1 MYVIVLLKMPKAY
14 EKLERFRIHL
24 VISLYYLIF
33 IIIMSIITSNNPQT
47 ILAQNNET
55 NTDNSYEGHF
65 VNSFQTI
72 VIKSHL
78 LNHNY
83 QVQVA
88 KWERRGY
95 DNQTMISITDNYL
108 PKYQNLIKETMSL
121 TFQAPSKYGKAIELY
136 LKSLESE
143 FQSYIHFKNYLLTG
157 NLMENET
164 SVQLLSDALRYE
176 AESFAA
182 FKSVSTSTNDGI
194 YRSDTLLIRL
204 TNQPHAYA
212 YSEPNKIKT

>member
-1 MYVIVLLKMPKAY
+1 MPKAY
-14 EKLERFRIHL
+14 KILKRFHIHL
-24 VISLYYLIF
+24 VITLYLLIF
-33 IIIMSIITSNNPQT
+33 TFIMSIFTSNNPQR

-55 NTDNSYEGHF
+55 NTNNSNEERYF

-78 LNHNY
+78 LTHNY

-95 DNQTMISITDNYL
+95 DNHTMASITDNYL
-108 PKYQNLIKETMSL
+108 PKYQNLIDETMSL
-121 TFQAPSKYGKAIELY
+121 SFQAPSKYGKAIELY

-182 FKSVSTSTNDGI
+182 FKSVSKSTNDGNTI
-194 YRSDTLLIRL
+194 I
-204 TNQPHAYA
+204 TNK
-212 YSEPNKIKT
+212 SV

>member
-14 EKLERFRIHL
+14 EKLGRFRIHL

-55 NTDNSYEGHF
+55 NTDNSNEGYF
-65 VNSFQTI
+65 VNSFQTK

-78 LNHNY
+78 LTHNY

-88 KWERRGY
+88 KWERKGY
-95 DNQTMISITDNYL
+95 DNKTMISITDNYL

-121 TFQAPSKYGKAIELY
+121 SFQAPSKYGKAIELY

-194 YRSDTLLIRL
+194 CRSDTLLIGL

-212 YSEPNKIKT
+212 YLEPNIL

>member
-1 MYVIVLLKMPKAY
+1 MPKAY
-14 EKLERFRIHL
+14 KILKRFHIHL
-24 VISLYYLIF
+24 VITLFLLIF
-33 IIIMSIITSNNPQT
+33 IMIMSIFTSNNPQR

-55 NTDNSYEGHF
+55 NTNNGNEEGYF

-78 LNHNY
+78 LTHNY

-95 DNQTMISITDNYL
+95 DNQTMASITDNYL

-121 TFQAPSKYGKAIELY
+121 SFQAPSKYVKAIELY

-143 FQSYIHFKNYLLTG
+143 LQSYIHFKNYLLTG

-182 FKSVSTSTNDGI
+182 FKSVSTPTNDGNTI
-194 YRSDTLLIRL
+194 I
-204 TNQPHAYA
+204 TNK
-212 YSEPNKIKT
+212 SV

>member
-1 MYVIVLLKMPKAY
+1 
-14 EKLERFRIHL
+14 
-24 VISLYYLIF
+24 
-33 IIIMSIITSNNPQT
+33 MSIFTSNNPQR

-55 NTDNSYEGHF
+55 NTNNSNEERYF

-78 LNHNY
+78 LTHNY

-88 KWERRGY
+88 KWERRGN
-95 DNQTMISITDNYL
+95 DNQTMASITDNYL
-108 PKYQNLIKETMSL
+108 PKYQNLIDETMSL
-121 TFQAPSKYGKAIELY
+121 SFQAPSKYGKAIELY

-182 FKSVSTSTNDGI
+182 FKSVSTSTNYGNPI
-194 YRSDTLLIRL
+194 I
-204 TNQPHAYA
+204 TNK
-212 YSEPNKIKT
+212 SV

>member
-1 MYVIVLLKMPKAY
+1 MPKAY
-14 EKLERFRIHL
+14 KILKRFHIHL
-24 VISLYYLIF
+24 VITLYLLIF
-33 IIIMSIITSNNPQT
+33 TFIMSIFTSNNPQR

-55 NTDNSYEGHF
+55 NTNNSNEERYF

-78 LNHNY
+78 LTHNY
-83 QVQVA
+83 QVQVV

-95 DNQTMISITDNYL
+95 DKQTMISITDNYV

-121 TFQAPSKYGKAIELY
+121 SFQAPSKYGKAIELY

-182 FKSVSTSTNDGI
+182 FKSVSKSTNDGNTI
-194 YRSDTLLIRL
+194 I
-204 TNQPHAYA
+204 TNK
-212 YSEPNKIKT
+212 SV

>member
-1 MYVIVLLKMPKAY
+1 
-14 EKLERFRIHL
+14 
-24 VISLYYLIF
+24 
-33 IIIMSIITSNNPQT
+33 MSIFTSNNPQR

-55 NTDNSYEGHF
+55 NTNNSNEERYF

-78 LNHNY
+78 LTQNY

-95 DNQTMISITDNYL
+95 DNQTMASITDNYL
-108 PKYQNLIKETMSL
+108 PKYQSLINETMSL
-121 TFQAPSKYGKAIELY
+121 SFQAPSKYEKAIELY

-143 FQSYIHFKNYLLTG
+143 LQSYIHFKNYLVTG

-182 FKSVSTSTNDGI
+182 FKSVSTPTNDGNPI
-194 YRSDTLLIRL
+194 I
-204 TNQPHAYA
+204 A
-212 YSEPNKIKT
+212 NKSV

>member
-1 MYVIVLLKMPKAY
+1 
-14 EKLERFRIHL
+14 
-24 VISLYYLIF
+24 
-33 IIIMSIITSNNPQT
+33 MSIFTSNNPQR

-55 NTDNSYEGHF
+55 NTNNSNEERYF

-78 LNHNY
+78 LTHNY

-95 DNQTMISITDNYL
+95 DNQTMASITDNYL
-108 PKYQNLIKETMSL
+108 PKYQNLINETMSL
-121 TFQAPSKYGKAIELY
+121 SFQAPSKYEKAIELY

-143 FQSYIHFKNYLLTG
+143 LQSYIHFKNYLLTG
-157 NLMENET
+157 NLMENGT

-176 AESFAA
+176 GESFAA
-182 FKSVSTSTNDGI
+182 FKSVSTSTNDGNPI
-194 YRSDTLLIRL
+194 I
-204 TNQPHAYA
+204 TNK
-212 YSEPNKIKT
+212 SV

>member
-1 MYVIVLLKMPKAY
+1 
-14 EKLERFRIHL
+14 
-24 VISLYYLIF
+24 
-33 IIIMSIITSNNPQT
+33 MSIFTSNNPQR

-55 NTDNSYEGHF
+55 NTNNSNEERYF
-65 VNSFQTI
+65 VNLFQTI

-78 LNHNY
+78 LTHNY

-95 DNQTMISITDNYL
+95 DNQALTSITDHL
-108 PKYQNLIKETMSL
+108 PKYQDLINETMSL
-121 TFQAPSKYGKAIELY
+121 SFQAPSKYGKAIELY

-182 FKSVSTSTNDGI
+182 FKSVSKSTNDGNTI
-194 YRSDTLLIRL
+194 I
-204 TNQPHAYA
+204 TNK
-212 YSEPNKIKT
+212 SV

>member
-1 MYVIVLLKMPKAY
+1 
-14 EKLERFRIHL
+14 
-24 VISLYYLIF
+24 
-33 IIIMSIITSNNPQT
+33 MSIFTSNNPQT

-55 NTDNSYEGHF
+55 NTDNSNEERYF

-95 DNQTMISITDNYL
+95 DNQTMASITDNYL
-108 PKYQNLIKETMSL
+108 PKYQSLINETMSL
-121 TFQAPSKYGKAIELY
+121 SFQAPSKYGKAIELY

-143 FQSYIHFKNYLLTG
+143 FQSYIHFKNYLLTWEFNG
-157 NLMENET
+157 
-164 SVQLLSDALRYE
+164 
-176 AESFAA
+176 
-182 FKSVSTSTNDGI
+182 K
-194 YRSDTLLIRL
+194 
-204 TNQPHAYA
+204 
-212 YSEPNKIKT
+212 

>member
-1 MYVIVLLKMPKAY
+1 MPKAY
-14 EKLERFRIHL
+14 KILKRFHIHL
-24 VISLYYLIF
+24 VITLFLLIF
-33 IIIMSIITSNNPQT
+33 IIMSIFTSNNPQT

-55 NTDNSYEGHF
+55 NTDNSNEEGYF

-78 LNHNY
+78 LTHNY

-88 KWERRGY
+88 KWERRGN
-95 DNQTMISITDNYL
+95 DNQTMASITDNYL
-108 PKYQNLIKETMSL
+108 PKYQNLIDETMSL
-121 TFQAPSKYGKAIELY
+121 SFQAPSKYGKAIELY

-157 NLMENET
+157 NLMESET

-182 FKSVSTSTNDGI
+182 FKSVSTSTNYGNPI
-194 YRSDTLLIRL
+194 I
-204 TNQPHAYA
+204 TNK
-212 YSEPNKIKT
+212 SV

>member
-1 MYVIVLLKMPKAY
+1 MPKAY
-14 EKLERFRIHL
+14 KILKRSHIHL
-24 VISLYYLIF
+24 AISLYLLIF
-33 IIIMSIITSNNPQT
+33 TFIMSIFTSNNPQR

-55 NTDNSYEGHF
+55 NTNNSNEERYF
-65 VNSFQTI
+65 VNLFQTI

-78 LNHNY
+78 LTHNY

-95 DNQTMISITDNYL
+95 DNHTMASITDNYL
-108 PKYQNLIKETMSL
+108 PKYQNLIDETMSL
-121 TFQAPSKYGKAIELY
+121 SFQAPSKYGKAIELY

-182 FKSVSTSTNDGI
+182 FKSVSKSTNDGNTI
-194 YRSDTLLIRL
+194 I
-204 TNQPHAYA
+204 TNK
-212 YSEPNKIKT
+212 SV

>member
-1 MYVIVLLKMPKAY
+1 MPKAY
-14 EKLERFRIHL
+14 RIPKRSHVHL
-24 VISLYYLIF
+24 VISLYLLIF
-33 IIIMSIITSNNPQT
+33 IIMSIFTSNNPQR

-55 NTDNSYEGHF
+55 NTNNSNEERYF

-78 LNHNY
+78 LTHNY

-95 DNQTMISITDNYL
+95 DNHTMASITDNYL
-108 PKYQNLIKETMSL
+108 PKYQNLINESMSL
-121 TFQAPSKYGKAIELY
+121 SFQAPSKYEKAIELY

-143 FQSYIHFKNYLLTG
+143 LRSYIHFKNYLLTG

-182 FKSVSTSTNDGI
+182 FKSVSTSTNDGNPI
-194 YRSDTLLIRL
+194 I
-204 TNQPHAYA
+204 TNK
-212 YSEPNKIKT
+212 SV

>member
-1 MYVIVLLKMPKAY
+1 MPKAY
-14 EKLERFRIHL
+14 KILKRFHIHL
-24 VISLYYLIF
+24 VITLYLLIF
-33 IIIMSIITSNNPQT
+33 TFIMSIFTSNNPQR

-55 NTDNSYEGHF
+55 NTNNSNEERYF
-65 VNSFQTI
+65 VNLFQTI

-78 LNHNY
+78 LTHNY

-95 DNQTMISITDNYL
+95 DNQALTSITDHL
-108 PKYQNLIKETMSL
+108 PKYQDLINETMSL
-121 TFQAPSKYGKAIELY
+121 SFQAPSKYGKAIELY

-182 FKSVSTSTNDGI
+182 FKSVSKSTNDGNTI
-194 YRSDTLLIRL
+194 I
-204 TNQPHAYA
+204 TNK
-212 YSEPNKIKT
+212 SV

>member
-1 MYVIVLLKMPKAY
+1 MPKAY
-14 EKLERFRIHL
+14 KILKRFHIHL
-24 VISLYYLIF
+24 VITLFLLIF
-33 IIIMSIITSNNPQT
+33 IIIMSIFTSNNPQR

-55 NTDNSYEGHF
+55 NTDNSNEEGYF

-78 LNHNY
+78 LTHNY

-95 DNQTMISITDNYL
+95 DNQTMASITDNYL
-108 PKYQNLIKETMSL
+108 PKYQNLIDETMSL
-121 TFQAPSKYGKAIELY
+121 SFQAPSKYGKAIELY

-182 FKSVSTSTNDGI
+182 FKSVSKSTNDGNTI
-194 YRSDTLLIRL
+194 I
-204 TNQPHAYA
+204 TNK
-212 YSEPNKIKT
+212 SV

>member
-1 MYVIVLLKMPKAY
+1 MPEVYKI
-14 EKLERFRIHL
+14 LERSHIHL
-24 VISLYYLIF
+24 VISLYLLIF
-33 IIIMSIITSNNPQT
+33 IIMSIFTSNNPQR

-55 NTDNSYEGHF
+55 NTNNSNEERYF

-78 LNHNY
+78 LTHNY

-95 DNQTMISITDNYL
+95 DNQTMASITDNYL
-108 PKYQNLIKETMSL
+108 PKYQNLINETMSL
-121 TFQAPSKYGKAIELY
+121 SFQAPSKYEKAIELY

-182 FKSVSTSTNDGI
+182 FKSVSASTNDGNPI
-194 YRSDTLLIRL
+194 I
-204 TNQPHAYA
+204 TNK
-212 YSEPNKIKT
+212 SV

>member
-1 MYVIVLLKMPKAY
+1 
-14 EKLERFRIHL
+14 
-24 VISLYYLIF
+24 
-33 IIIMSIITSNNPQT
+33 MSIVTSNNPQR

-55 NTDNSYEGHF
+55 NTNNSNEERYF

-78 LNHNY
+78 LTHNY

-95 DNQTMISITDNYL
+95 DNHTMASITDNYL
-108 PKYQNLIKETMSL
+108 QKYQNLINETMSL
-121 TFQAPSKYGKAIELY
+121 SFQAPSKYEKAIELY

-143 FQSYIHFKNYLLTG
+143 LRSYIHFKNYLLTG

-182 FKSVSTSTNDGI
+182 FKAVSTPTNDGNPI
-194 YRSDTLLIRL
+194 I
-204 TNQPHAYA
+204 A
-212 YSEPNKIKT
+212 NKSV

>member
-1 MYVIVLLKMPKAY
+1 
-14 EKLERFRIHL
+14 
-24 VISLYYLIF
+24 
-33 IIIMSIITSNNPQT
+33 MSIFTSNNPQR

-55 NTDNSYEGHF
+55 NTNNSNEEMYF
-65 VNSFQTI
+65 NSFQTI

-95 DNQTMISITDNYL
+95 DNQTMASITDNYL
-108 PKYQNLIKETMSL
+108 PKYQNLINETMSL
-121 TFQAPSKYGKAIELY
+121 SFQAPSKYRKAIELY

-176 AESFAA
+176 GQSFAA
-182 FKSVSTSTNDGI
+182 FKSTSTNDGNPI
-194 YRSDTLLIRL
+194 V
-204 TNQPHAYA
+204 TNK
-212 YSEPNKIKT
+212 SV

>member
-14 EKLERFRIHL
+14 EKLKRYRIHL
-24 VISLYYLIF
+24 VISLFLLIF
-33 IIIMSIITSNNPQT
+33 IIIMSIFISNNPQT

-55 NTDNSYEGHF
+55 NTENSNEGYF

-78 LNHNY
+78 LTHNY

-95 DNQTMISITDNYL
+95 DNQTMASITDNYL
-108 PKYQNLIKETMSL
+108 PKYQNLINETMSL
-121 TFQAPSKYGKAIELY
+121 SFQAPSKYGKANELY

-157 NLMENET
+157 NSMENET

-176 AESFAA
+176 AESFPA
-182 FKSVSTSTNDGI
+182 FKSVSTSTNDGNPI
-194 YRSDTLLIRL
+194 I
-204 TNQPHAYA
+204 TNK
-212 YSEPNKIKT
+212 SV

>member
-1 MYVIVLLKMPKAY
+1 MPKAY
-14 EKLERFRIHL
+14 KILKRFHIHL
-24 VISLYYLIF
+24 VITLFLLIF
-33 IIIMSIITSNNPQT
+33 IIMSIFTSNNPQR

-55 NTDNSYEGHF
+55 NTNNSNEERYF

-78 LNHNY
+78 LTHNY

-88 KWERRGY
+88 KWERRGN
-95 DNQTMISITDNYL
+95 DNQSMASITDNYL
-108 PKYQNLIKETMSL
+108 PKYQNLIDETMSL
-121 TFQAPSKYGKAIELY
+121 SFQAPSKYGKAIELY

-143 FQSYIHFKNYLLTG
+143 LQSYIHFKNYLLTG

-182 FKSVSTSTNDGI
+182 FKSVSTSTNDDNPI
-194 YRSDTLLIRL
+194 I
-204 TNQPHAYA
+204 TNK
-212 YSEPNKIKT
+212 SV

>member
-1 MYVIVLLKMPKAY
+1 MPKAY
-14 EKLERFRIHL
+14 KILKRFHIHL
-24 VISLYYLIF
+24 VITLYLLIF
-33 IIIMSIITSNNPQT
+33 TFIMSIFTSNNPQR

-55 NTDNSYEGHF
+55 NTNNSNEERYF
-65 VNSFQTI
+65 VNLFQTI

-78 LNHNY
+78 LTHNY

-95 DNQTMISITDNYL
+95 DNHTMASITDNYL
-108 PKYQNLIKETMSL
+108 PKYQNLIDETMSL
-121 TFQAPSKYGKAIELY
+121 SFQAPSKYGKAIELY

-182 FKSVSTSTNDGI
+182 FKSVSKSTNDGNTI
-194 YRSDTLLIRL
+194 I
-204 TNQPHAYA
+204 TNK
-212 YSEPNKIKT
+212 SV

>member
-1 MYVIVLLKMPKAY
+1 MPKAY
-14 EKLERFRIHL
+14 KILKRFHIHL
-24 VISLYYLIF
+24 VITLYLLIF
-33 IIIMSIITSNNPQT
+33 TFIMSIFTSNNPQR

-55 NTDNSYEGHF
+55 NTNNSNEERYF
-65 VNSFQTI
+65 VNLFQTI

-78 LNHNY
+78 LTHNY

-95 DNQTMISITDNYL
+95 DNQTMASITDNYL
-108 PKYQNLIKETMSL
+108 PKYQNLIDETMSL
-121 TFQAPSKYGKAIELY
+121 SFQAPSKYGKAIELY

-182 FKSVSTSTNDGI
+182 FKSVSKSTNDGNTI
-194 YRSDTLLIRL
+194 I
-204 TNQPHAYA
+204 TNK
-212 YSEPNKIKT
+212 SV

>member
-1 MYVIVLLKMPKAY
+1 MPKAY
-14 EKLERFRIHL
+14 KILKRSHIQL
-24 VISLYYLIF
+24 GISLDILIF
-33 IIIMSIITSNNPQT
+33 IIIMSIFTSNNPQR
-47 ILAQNNET
+47 ILARNNET
-55 NTDNSYEGHF
+55 NTNNSNEKRYF

-78 LNHNY
+78 LSHNY

-95 DNQTMISITDNYL
+95 DNQTMASITDNYL
-108 PKYQNLIKETMSL
+108 PKYQNLINETMSL
-121 TFQAPSKYGKAIELY
+121 SFQTPSKYGKAIELY

-143 FQSYIHFKNYLLTG
+143 FQSYIHFKDYLLTG

-182 FKSVSTSTNDGI
+182 FKSVSTSTNDGNACLDPCI
-194 YRSDTLLIRL
+194 
-204 TNQPHAYA
+204 
-212 YSEPNKIKT
+212 

>member
-1 MYVIVLLKMPKAY
+1 MPKAY
-14 EKLERFRIHL
+14 RTPKRSHVHL
-24 VISLYYLIF
+24 VISLYLLIF
-33 IIIMSIITSNNPQT
+33 IIMSIFTSNNPQR

-55 NTDNSYEGHF
+55 NTNNSNEERYF

-78 LNHNY
+78 LTHNY

-95 DNQTMISITDNYL
+95 DNQTMASITDNYL
-108 PKYQNLIKETMSL
+108 PKYQNLINETMSL
-121 TFQAPSKYGKAIELY
+121 SFQASSKYGKAIELY

-143 FQSYIHFKNYLLTG
+143 LRSYIHFKNYLLTG

-182 FKSVSTSTNDGI
+182 FKSVSTSTNDGNPI
-194 YRSDTLLIRL
+194 I
-204 TNQPHAYA
+204 TNK
-212 YSEPNKIKT
+212 SV

>member
-1 MYVIVLLKMPKAY
+1 MPKAY
-14 EKLERFRIHL
+14 KILKRFHIHL
-24 VISLYYLIF
+24 VITLFLLIF
-33 IIIMSIITSNNPQT
+33 IIIMSIFTSNNPQR

-55 NTDNSYEGHF
+55 NTDNSNEEGYF

-78 LNHNY
+78 LTHNY

-95 DNQTMISITDNYL
+95 DNQTMASITDNYL
-108 PKYQNLIKETMSL
+108 PKYQNLIDETMSL
-121 TFQAPSKYGKAIELY
+121 SFQAPSKYGKAIELY

-164 SVQLLSDALRYE
+164 SVRLLSDALRYE

-182 FKSVSTSTNDGI
+182 FKSVSKSTNDGNTI
-194 YRSDTLLIRL
+194 I
-204 TNQPHAYA
+204 TNK
-212 YSEPNKIKT
+212 SV

>member
-1 MYVIVLLKMPKAY
+1 MPKAY
-14 EKLERFRIHL
+14 KILKRFHIHL
-24 VISLYYLIF
+24 VITLFLLIF
-33 IIIMSIITSNNPQT
+33 IIIMSIFTSNNPQR

-55 NTDNSYEGHF
+55 NTDNSNEEGYF

-78 LNHNY
+78 LTHNY

-95 DNQTMISITDNYL
+95 DNQTMASITDNYL

-121 TFQAPSKYGKAIELY
+121 SFQAPSKYGKAIELY

-143 FQSYIHFKNYLLTG
+143 LQSYIYFKNYLLTG

-164 SVQLLSDALRYE
+164 SVQLLSEALRYE

-182 FKSVSTSTNDGI
+182 FKSVSTPTNDGNTI
-194 YRSDTLLIRL
+194 I
-204 TNQPHAYA
+204 TNK
-212 YSEPNKIKT
+212 SV

>member
-1 MYVIVLLKMPKAY
+1 MPKAY
-14 EKLERFRIHL
+14 KILKRSHIHL
-24 VISLYYLIF
+24 AISLYLLIF
-33 IIIMSIITSNNPQT
+33 TFIMSIFTSNNPQR

-55 NTDNSYEGHF
+55 NTNNSNEERYF

-78 LNHNY
+78 LTHNY

-95 DNQTMISITDNYL
+95 DNQTMASITDNYL
-108 PKYQNLIKETMSL
+108 PKYQNLIDETMSL
-121 TFQAPSKYGKAIELY
+121 SFQIPSKYGKAIELY

-182 FKSVSTSTNDGI
+182 FKSVSKSTNDGNTI
-194 YRSDTLLIRL
+194 I
-204 TNQPHAYA
+204 TNK
-212 YSEPNKIKT
+212 SV

>member
-1 MYVIVLLKMPKAY
+1 MPKAS
-14 EKLERFRIHL
+14 KILKRFHIHL
-24 VISLYYLIF
+24 VITLFLLIF
-33 IIIMSIITSNNPQT
+33 IIIMSIFTSNNPQR

-55 NTDNSYEGHF
+55 NTDNSNEEGYF

-78 LNHNY
+78 LTHNY

-95 DNQTMISITDNYL
+95 DNQTMASITDNYL
-108 PKYQNLIKETMSL
+108 PKYQNLINETMSL
-121 TFQAPSKYGKAIELY
+121 SFHAPSKYGKAIELY

-143 FQSYIHFKNYLLTG
+143 LQSYIHFKNYLLTG

-164 SVQLLSDALRYE
+164 SVQLLSEALRYE

-182 FKSVSTSTNDGI
+182 FKSVSTPTNDGNTI
-194 YRSDTLLIRL
+194 I
-204 TNQPHAYA
+204 TNK
-212 YSEPNKIKT
+212 SV

>member
-1 MYVIVLLKMPKAY
+1 MPKAY
-14 EKLERFRIHL
+14 KILERSHIHL
-24 VISLYYLIF
+24 VISLNLLIF
-33 IIIMSIITSNNPQT
+33 IIIMSIFTSNNPQR

-55 NTDNSYEGHF
+55 NTNNSNEERYF

-78 LNHNY
+78 LTHNY

-95 DNQTMISITDNYL
+95 DNQTMASITDNYL
-108 PKYQNLIKETMSL
+108 PKYQYLINETMSL
-121 TFQAPSKYGKAIELY
+121 SFQAPSKYEKAIELY

-143 FQSYIHFKNYLLTG
+143 LQSYIHFKNYLLTG

-182 FKSVSTSTNDGI
+182 FKSVSTSTNYGNPI
-194 YRSDTLLIRL
+194 I
-204 TNQPHAYA
+204 TNK
-212 YSEPNKIKT
+212 SV